1 MEKQCN
7 QLVDYFNRAL
17 TDEENALFEAHLIE
31 CPACQE
37 ELTEWEVLTEDLP
50 YLSEEI
56 TPPVDL
62 KARVFAAISAPEE
75 QLGNVESLPQRPATI
90 KPKKRFNF
98 AVPALAA
105 ALFASLVTNAYLV
118 STETKEPEVALSDI
132 EFVAQTTLASVTEGE
147 QGSAIAM
154 LLSDKGESVLLVN
167 ASNLPKLAEGELY
180 QVWVIEGDKPYPAG
194 VVTPTE
200 EGSGSVSHPLKDLVG
215 NWDTVAIT
223 IEKEPNLPAPAGSVV
238 LAGSI

>member
-1 MEKQCN
+1 MEKNCN

-17 TDEENALFEAHLIE
+17 TDEESAIFEAHLIE

-37 ELTEWEVLTEDLP
+37 ELTEWESLTEDLP

-56 TPPVDL
+56 TPPADL
-62 KARVFAAISAPEE
+62 KARVFAALSEPEE
-75 QLGNVESLPQRPATI
+75 QLENVETLPQRPLPM

-98 AVPALAA
+98 AVLALAA

-118 STETKEPEVALSDI
+118 STNTTETEIALSDI
-132 EFVAQTTLASVTEGE
+132 ELVAQTTLASVIEGE
-147 QGSAIAM
+147 QSSAIAM
-154 LLSDKGESVLLVN
+154 LLSDKGESVLLVD
-167 ASNLPKLAEGELY
+167 ASNLPALPEGELY

-194 VVTPTE
+194 VVTPSA
-200 EGSGSVSHPLKDLVG
+200 EGSGSVSHPLKGLVG

-238 LAGSI
+238 LAGNI